1 MNSPYRSAF
10 REALEELELALK
22 AKDGLERRVAEL
34 QSALPALARLGKP
47 TRHEEKLMAEL
58 MEVAQHGRVNLTRA
72 VRLVLAMAERP
83 LTTVQIRDQLLR
95 RNFSFS
101 AYSNPMAAIH
111 SALNRM
117 AASGEVRVEQSE
129 GARPRFISG
138 KKSVQSEV
146 VPHGSQVSR
155 IGSSK

>member
-47 TRHEEKLMAEL
+47 TRHEQKLMAEL
-58 MEVAQHGRVNLTRA
+58 MEAAQHGAVNLTRA

-83 LTTVQIRDQLLR
+83 LTTVQIRDQLVR

-117 AASGEVRVEQSE
+117 AASGEVRVEQPE
-129 GARPRFISG
+129 GSRPRFISC
-138 KKSVQSEV
+138 KKPVR
-146 VPHGSQVSR
+146 PAAAPPRAPLARAGSL
-155 IGSSK
+155 